1 MFEDIIGLKKE
12 KELFINFLENDNISH
27 AYLFSGKKGIGKA
40 KFAKEFAKR
49 ILKVDNLESSPD
61 FKYITKR
68 EDKKDILVEQIRK
81 DVIDDIYIS
90 PVSGKR
96 KVYIIDDAHL
106 LNIASQN
113 SLLKTLEEPP
123 KYAVIIL
130 ISSNTNAFL
139 PTILSRVNEIVF
151 DGVSAEEL
159 KYYIKVNYNVELS
172 DNILNFIDG
181 SIGMAVNIIKDN
193 LIEKFN
199 NIDKLYENVIKKDV
213 ISSFKCMEDI
223 DFTISYMLDY
233 FEYILYSKNKYSTV
247 KYVENAKVRLKFN
260 GNYDIIM
267 DNMLFKIIDNI

>member
-40 KFAKEFAKR
+40 KFAKEFAKKL
-49 ILKVDNLESSPD
+49 LKVDNLESSPD

>member
-1 MFEDIIGLKKE
+1 MFEDIIGLK

-49 ILKVDNLESSPD
+49 LLKVDNLESSPD

-159 KYYIKVNYNVELS
+159 KNYNVELS

-260 GNYDIIM
+260 GNYDITM

>member
-49 ILKVDNLESSPD
+49 LLKVDNLESSPD

-90 PVSGKR
+90 PISGKR

>member
-12 KELFINFLENDNISH
+12 KELFKSFLENDNISH
-27 AYLFSGKKGIGKA
+27 AYLFSGKKGIGKS
-40 KFAKEFAKR
+40 KFAKEFAKK
-49 ILKVDNLESSPD
+49 LLEVDNLESSPD
-61 FKYITKR
+61 FKYITKK

-90 PVSGKR
+90 PISGNR
-96 KVYIIDDAHL
+96 KVYIIDDADL

-139 PTILSRVNEIVF
+139 PTILSRLNEIVF
-151 DGVSAEEL
+151 EGISSEEL
-159 KYYIKVNYNVELS
+159 KKYIRVNYDVELS
-172 DNILNFIDG
+172 NNILNFIDG
-181 SIGMAVNIIKDN
+181 SIGMAVNITKNN

-199 NIDKLYENVIKKDV
+199 TIDRLYENIIKKDV
-213 ISSFKCMEDI
+213 ISSFKCLEDI

-233 FEYILYSKNKYSTV
+233 LEYILYSKNNFSAV

-267 DNMLFKIIDNI
+267 DNMLLKIIDNI

>member
-49 ILKVDNLESSPD
+49 LLKVDNLESSPD

-233 FEYILYSKNKYSTV
+233 FEYILYSKNKYSAV

>member
-27 AYLFSGKKGIGKA
+27 AYLFSGKKGIGKSI
-40 KFAKEFAKR
+40 FAKEFAKK
-49 ILKVDNLESSPD
+49 LLGVDNLESSPD

-90 PVSGKR
+90 PISGNR
-96 KVYIIDDAHL
+96 KVYIIDDADL

-151 DGVSAEEL
+151 EGISSEEL
-159 KYYIKVNYNVELS
+159 KDYIKVNYNVELS
-172 DNILNFIDG
+172 NNILNFIDG
-181 SIGMAVNIIKDN
+181 SIGMAVNITKDN

-199 NIDKLYENVIKKDV
+199 SIDRLYENILKKDV
-213 ISSFKCMEDI
+213 ISSFKCLEDI
-223 DFTISYMLDY
+223 DFTVSYMLDY
-233 FEYILYSKNKYSTV
+233 LEYILYSNGKFSTV

-267 DNMLFKIIDNI
+267 DNMLLKIIDNI

>member
-40 KFAKEFAKR
+40 KFAKEFAKKL
-49 ILKVDNLESSPD
+49 LKVDNLESSPD

-90 PVSGKR
+90 PISGKR

-130 ISSNTNAFL
+130 IASNTNAFL

-159 KYYIKVNYNVELS
+159 KDYIKVNYNVELS

>member
-12 KELFINFLENDNISH
+12 KELFKSFLENDNISH
-27 AYLFSGKKGIGKA
+27 AYLFSGKKGIGKS
-40 KFAKEFAKR
+40 KFAKEFAKK
-49 ILKVDNLESSPD
+49 LLEVDNLESSPD
-61 FKYITKR
+61 FKYITKK

-90 PVSGKR
+90 PISGNR
-96 KVYIIDDAHL
+96 KVYIIDDADL

-139 PTILSRVNEIVF
+139 PTILSRLNEIVF
-151 DGVSAEEL
+151 DGISSEEL
-159 KYYIKVNYNVELS
+159 KKYIRVNYDVELS
-172 DNILNFIDG
+172 NNILNFIDG
-181 SIGMAVNIIKDN
+181 SIGMAVNITKNN

-199 NIDKLYENVIKKDV
+199 TIDRLYENIIKKDV
-213 ISSFKCMEDI
+213 ISSFKCLEDI

-233 FEYILYSKNKYSTV
+233 LEYILYSKNNFSAV

-267 DNMLFKIIDNI
+267 DNMLLKIIDNI

>member
-40 KFAKEFAKR
+40 KFAKEFAKKL
-49 ILKVDNLESSPD
+49 LKVDNLESSPD

-90 PVSGKR
+90 PISGKR

-130 ISSNTNAFL
+130 IASNTNAFL

-159 KYYIKVNYNVELS
+159 KDYIKVNYNVELS

-233 FEYILYSKNKYSTV
+233 FEFILYSKNKYSTV

>member
-1 MFEDIIGLKKE
+1 MAFENLVGNEEVKKLLVSMVE
-12 KELFINFLENDNISH
+12 QRKITH
-27 AYLFSGKKGIGKA
+27 GYLFVGPSGIGKTL
-40 KFAKEFAKR
+40 FAKEFAKR
-49 ILKVDNLESSPD
+49 LLKVDNLESSPD

-96 KVYIIDDAHL
+96 KVYI
-106 LNIASQN
+106 
-113 SLLKTLEEPP
+113 
-123 KYAVIIL
+123 
-130 ISSNTNAFL
+130 
-139 PTILSRVNEIVF
+139 
-151 DGVSAEEL
+151 
-159 KYYIKVNYNVELS
+159 
-172 DNILNFIDG
+172 
-181 SIGMAVNIIKDN
+181 
-193 LIEKFN
+193 
-199 NIDKLYENVIKKDV
+199 
-213 ISSFKCMEDI
+213 KCMEDI

>member
-1 MFEDIIGLKKE
+1 MFEDIIGLK